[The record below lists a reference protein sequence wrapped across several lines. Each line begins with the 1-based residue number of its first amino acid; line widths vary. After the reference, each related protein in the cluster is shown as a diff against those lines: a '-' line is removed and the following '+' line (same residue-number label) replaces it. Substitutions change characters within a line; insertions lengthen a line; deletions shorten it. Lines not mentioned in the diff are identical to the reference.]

1 MKKIHVVFSNVIYV
15 IRHSL
20 KVTPLILFSSLMV
33 SGMSVLLSMLEAYLP
48 SMVVRGIE
56 EKWPGK
62 ELVFGILGVAA
73 GFILIRLMSYFFSIL
88 FTVQKSDCRLGF
100 TLALNRCVLES
111 DYQFLEQQKTQIRI
125 DQVADMLYAEN
136 DFEGIGAIWVG
147 IRDLLLT
154 AVGVAAASAIL
165 HKLNWGMILF
175 VIVVSLLNTVLS
187 HSIDRY
193 IKAHRDQWGRI
204 DKKIHYI
211 AEKLVFKEYAKEIK
225 EYYCEDWIIGKM
237 SKLISERGNW
247 YTRIQNKTAFLRL
260 LSTVVNLGYDIIVM
274 GYVVYNVFQGKI
286 AISECVLFIGVI
298 AQLAGFMSKGFGAV
312 NLLIRGSYDM
322 EMVRD
327 VIDEQLETGR
337 KTGLLEKI
345 GQGPIEIRFEHVSFR
360 YESEGEDVISD
371 LNLTI
376 KKGEKLAIVGENG
389 AGKTTLVKL
398 MTGMYTPTEGRICYN
413 GIPIHEYERNEIYQ
427 LISAAFQDCVI
438 YPFSIADN
446 IVLGNPVRSE
456 ELIRKCMKD
465 VGLEKYIPRINDM
478 LISEAS
484 ENAIDLSGGER
495 QRLLIARAIY
505 KNTPVLVLDE
515 PTAALDAV
523 AESELYLLYKKF
535 AENKTSL
542 FISHRL
548 ASTRFC
554 DRIIFLKNGRILE
567 EGTHEHLMEEK
578 KEYAKLFELQSRYY
592 KKGQELLEE

>member
-1 MKKIHVVFSNVIYV
+1 M
-15 IRHSL
+15 
-20 KVTPLILFSSLMV
+20 
-33 SGMSVLLSMLEAYLP
+33 
-48 SMVVRGIE
+48 
-56 EKWPGK
+56 
-62 ELVFGILGVAA
+62 
-73 GFILIRLMSYFFSIL
+73 
-88 FTVQKSDCRLGF
+88 
-100 TLALNRCVLES
+100 
-111 DYQFLEQQKTQIRI
+111 
-125 DQVADMLYAEN
+125 
-136 DFEGIGAIWVG
+136 
-147 IRDLLLT
+147 
-154 AVGVAAASAIL
+154 
-165 HKLNWGMILF
+165 
-175 VIVVSLLNTVLS
+175 
-187 HSIDRY
+187 
-193 IKAHRDQWGRI
+193 
-204 DKKIHYI
+204 
-211 AEKLVFKEYAKEIK
+211 
-225 EYYCEDWIIGKM
+225 
-237 SKLISERGNW
+237 
-247 YTRIQNKTAFLRL
+247 
-260 LSTVVNLGYDIIVM
+260 
-274 GYVVYNVFQGKI
+274 
-286 AISECVLFIGVI
+286 
-298 AQLAGFMSKGFGAV
+298 
-312 NLLIRGSYDM
+312 
-322 EMVRD
+322 
-327 VIDEQLETGR
+327 
-337 KTGLLEKI
+337 
-345 GQGPIEIRFEHVSFR
+345 
-360 YESEGEDVISD
+360 ISD